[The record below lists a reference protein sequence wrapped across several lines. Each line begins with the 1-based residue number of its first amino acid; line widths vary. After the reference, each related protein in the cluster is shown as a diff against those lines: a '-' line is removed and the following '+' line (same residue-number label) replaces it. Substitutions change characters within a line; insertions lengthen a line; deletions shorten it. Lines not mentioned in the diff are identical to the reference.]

1 MNYVFYDFETSGI
14 NVNFDQPL
22 QIAAVLLDE
31 EFNEID
37 VIDERCKLKDGVI
50 ANPKALLVNRVKIDI
65 LRDAQSFYDM
75 MDIVQDKFS
84 KWSPAT
90 FIGYNS
96 IWFDEEVLRNS
107 LFQSLH
113 DPYITNT
120 NNNSRADLFK
130 IVLGLAPLGLDI
142 LNLPIKGEKGRIS
155 FKLEDIAKA
164 NDIQSTIKDYTAHD
178 ALSDV
183 RATIG
188 VAKIIKEQ
196 ASDYWNECMKTIKPK
211 DMEDY
216 LSTSKYFFCSPNTY
230 IVKKVYTY
238 FLFNNKSKLFK
249 RVSLF

>member
-96 IWFDEEVLRNS
+96 IWFDE
-107 LFQSLH
+107 
-113 DPYITNT
+113 
-120 NNNSRADLFK
+120 
-130 IVLGLAPLGLDI
+130 
-142 LNLPIKGEKGRIS
+142 
-155 FKLEDIAKA
+155 
-164 NDIQSTIKDYTAHD
+164 
-178 ALSDV
+178 
-183 RATIG
+183 
-188 VAKIIKEQ
+188 
-196 ASDYWNECMKTIKPK
+196 
-211 DMEDY
+211 
-216 LSTSKYFFCSPNTY
+216 
-230 IVKKVYTY
+230 
-238 FLFNNKSKLFK
+238 
-249 RVSLF
+249 

>member
-90 FIGYNS
+90 FIGYN
-96 IWFDEEVLRNS
+96 LS
-107 LFQSLH
+107 LIH
-113 DPYITNT
+113 I
-120 NNNSRADLFK
+120 
-130 IVLGLAPLGLDI
+130 
-142 LNLPIKGEKGRIS
+142 
-155 FKLEDIAKA
+155 
-164 NDIQSTIKDYTAHD
+164 
-178 ALSDV
+178 
-183 RATIG
+183 
-188 VAKIIKEQ
+188 
-196 ASDYWNECMKTIKPK
+196 
-211 DMEDY
+211 
-216 LSTSKYFFCSPNTY
+216 
-230 IVKKVYTY
+230 
-238 FLFNNKSKLFK
+238 
-249 RVSLF
+249 